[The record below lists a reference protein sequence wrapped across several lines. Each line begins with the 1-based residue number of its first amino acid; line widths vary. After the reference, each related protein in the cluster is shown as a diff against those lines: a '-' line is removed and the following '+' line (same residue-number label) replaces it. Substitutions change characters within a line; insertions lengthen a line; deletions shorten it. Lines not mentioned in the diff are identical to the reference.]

1 MKRSY
6 ITPLVLAVVLFS
18 YGKSYAQAPPDLV
31 TSDGYQDTA
40 VGTGVL
46 DNIIPNF
53 IAPGANRNTG
63 VGAYALLQ
71 DTTGASNT
79 AVGAASL
86 SATTTGGGNTAVGS
100 DTLTLNITGFN
111 NTATGLSALAQNTSG
126 IHNTAIGAGA
136 LFGNITGQF
145 NTASGDQALAGGNNP
160 DMTGNYNTAD
170 GAEALFSNTA
180 GQENTAAGSFAL
192 TLNTTGAYNT
202 ASGYQSLSS
211 NRTGS
216 NNTAVGINALGTNEG
231 GSNNIAIGANAGYY
245 IRGSLYNI
253 DIGNVGNQEDVGLI
267 RIGTSGQ
274 QTAAYIAGI
283 ASARVTGSAV
293 YITSTGQLG
302 VLASSE
308 RYKTGIA
315 PMGVSTEKLGQLR
328 PVTFHLKADPKGG
341 VQYGLIAEEVAKV
354 YPELV
359 IRDEHRKI
367 QGVRYEE
374 LAPMLLNEAQ
384 QQRQQIRQL
393 QRELVE
399 VGQLKQQVKELQAV
413 LAKLEIKSEL
423 VAQR

>member
-1 MKRSY
+1 MKPPY
-6 ITPLVLAVVLFS
+6 MPALALAVALLTD
-18 YGKSYAQAPPDLV
+18 GQSYAQSPPDIV

-40 VGTGVL
+40 VGTAVL
-46 DNIIPNF
+46 GRIVPNLIP
-53 IAPGANRNTG
+53 PGAQQNTG

-86 SATTTGGGNTAVGS
+86 AGTTTGGGNTAVGS
-100 DTLTLNITGFN
+100 DTLTLNVTGSN

-126 IHNTAIGAGA
+126 VHNTAIGAGA
-136 LFGNITGQF
+136 LFGNVTGQF

-160 DMTGNYNTAD
+160 DMTGSYNTAD
-170 GAEALFSNTA
+170 GSEALFSNTA

-192 TLNTTGAYNT
+192 TFNTTGEYNT
-202 ASGYQSLSS
+202 ASGYQSLGS
-211 NRTGS
+211 NKTGS

-253 DIGNVGNQEDVGLI
+253 DIGNVGNAMDVGLI

-274 QTAAYIAGI
+274 QSAAYIAGI
-283 ASARVTGSAV
+283 ASAHVTGSAV

-308 RYKTGIA
+308 HYKTAITS
-315 PMGVSTEKLGQLR
+315 MGSRTEKLNRLR
-328 PVTFHLKADPKGG
+328 PVVFRLKADPKGV

-359 IRDEHRKI
+359 IRDGAGQI

-384 QQRQQIRQL
+384 QQRQEID
-393 QRELVE
+393 
-399 VGQLKQQVKELQAV
+399 QLKQQLAQLQALVELQTR
-413 LAKLEIKSEL
+413 SEL